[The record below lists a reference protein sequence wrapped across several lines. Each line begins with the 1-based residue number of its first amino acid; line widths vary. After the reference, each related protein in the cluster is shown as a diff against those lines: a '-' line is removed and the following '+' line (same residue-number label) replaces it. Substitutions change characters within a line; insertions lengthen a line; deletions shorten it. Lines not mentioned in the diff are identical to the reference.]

1 MAKVTIEVELDSR
14 WVKVVRSPV
23 YFIVAS
29 LQGVSLTF
37 APMFLYWSGRG
48 WFGGWKW
55 IVMPLCFATILLVGT
70 FFMVLGSSVVA
81 ALRRE

>member
-1 MAKVTIEVELDSR
+1 MAKVTVVVEIDPK
-14 WVKVVRSPV
+14 WVKVVQSPA
-23 YFIVAS
+23 YWIVAA